1 MRKILMIA
9 FHFPPAFGSSGL
21 HRTVKFSQYLP
32 NHGWQPTVLTA
43 HPRAHEQTLPCAER
57 DALVEYAFALD
68 AARHLSIKG
77 RYPGWAAVPDRW
89 ISWFPAAVIKGR
101 RLIREMRPD
110 VIWSTYPIATAHLIG
125 LALHRWSGIPWVADL
140 RDPMSEIDPATGIEY
155 PLDPAVRK
163 ANRWIER
170 RVISNCARAVLTT
183 PGTAAIYAKRY
194 PDIPA
199 KRWAIIGNGFDE
211 DDFRDAE
218 RTADTAHAAQ
228 GKRTV
233 LVHSGTLYTD
243 NRDPRAFFEALGG
256 LQRAGHLSAESL
268 RIVLRASG
276 SEDFYAG
283 LLRERGIED
292 IVLLEP
298 AIPYREALVEMLQ
311 ADGLLIFQA
320 SNCNYQIPAKLYE
333 CLRARRPIL
342 ALTDPAGDTA
352 ALLRAEHIDTILPLD
367 DAAAIR
373 AGLLD
378 FLARLRAGTAPCG
391 NEASVSKH
399 AREARTAELAE
410 LLDDVLLQ
418 PTA

>member
-21 HRTVKFSQYLP
+21 HRTVKFAQYLP

-43 HPRAHEQTLPCAER
+43 HPRAHEQTLPYAER
-57 DALVEYAFALD
+57 QVRVEYAFALD
-68 AARHLSIKG
+68 SARHLSIKG

-89 ISWFPAAVIKGR
+89 ISWYPAAVINGR

-125 LALHRWSGIPWVADL
+125 LALHRWSGIPWLADL
-140 RDPMSEIDPATGIEY
+140 RDPMNEIDLATGIEY

-163 ANRWIER
+163 ANQWIER
-170 RVISNCARAVLTT
+170 RVIDNCARAVLTT
-183 PGTAAIYAKRY
+183 PGTAAIYAERY
-194 PDIPA
+194 PDVPA

-211 DDFRDAE
+211 DDFRAAE
-218 RTADTAHAAQ
+218 MAASMAHGSR

-243 NRDPRAFFEALGG
+243 NSDPSAFFEALGALRG
-256 LQRAGHLSAESL
+256 TGQISPESL

-276 SEDFYAG
+276 SEEFYLG
-283 LLRERGIED
+283 LLRERRIDD
-292 IVLLEP
+292 IVFLEP

-311 ADGLLIFQA
+311 ADGLLIFQG

-333 CLRARRPIL
+333 CLRAGRPIL

-352 ALLRAEHIDTILPLD
+352 TLLRAEGIHTILPLN

-373 AGLLD
+373 AGFLD
-378 FLARLRAGTAPCG
+378 FLARLRVGAAPCG
-391 NEASVSKH
+391 KGPSILKH
-399 AREARTAELAE
+399 SREALTTALVE
-410 LLDDVLLQ
+410 LLDDVLLH
-418 PTA
+418 PTV